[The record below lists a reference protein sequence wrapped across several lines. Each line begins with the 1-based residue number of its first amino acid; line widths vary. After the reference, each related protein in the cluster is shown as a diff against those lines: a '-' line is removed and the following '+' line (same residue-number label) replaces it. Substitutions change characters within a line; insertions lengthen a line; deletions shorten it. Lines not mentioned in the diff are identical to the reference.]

1 MKKMF
6 LLTFVAIMAIGA
18 SAQMNVWENGG
29 LSAQYAIES
38 VDSVTFGI
46 TSETPSS
53 GTGKDGIT
61 PLLKIE
67 NDYWYISYDEGQTWQ
82 QEGKATGEDGDS
94 MFQSV
99 TQDDNYVYFT
109 LADGTV
115 IKIGK
120 GNGAND
126 QPKENDIID
135 FKDLA
140 VKGAL
145 MKLAIDTT
153 GDGEISYGEAAA
165 YTGDFNFHFQ
175 DNLNIYS
182 FKELQYFTSVTNIGS
197 AAFSGCENLLEIKLP
212 NSIKSI
218 SYSAFQ
224 NCKSLRIIVIP
235 ENVNSIEGQAFH
247 SCENLKY
254 ITIPKHLNNISSS
267 AFEGTAWLKDQP
279 DGPIYINQL
288 LYDGYKGEMPKNTA
302 IRIIDGIQIINEY
315 AFSNNHNLTSVSIPS
330 SVTTIKERAFYNCST
345 LVTIKCHAEKVPY
358 LEEDVFYTT
367 GIWGVNYCSQVTL
380 YVPKSSVEDYMYADQ
395 WKAMGK
401 ILPIE

>member
-1 MKKMF
+1 MF

>member
-1 MKKMF
+1 MF

-94 MFQSV
+94 MFQYV